1 MVGAM
6 IEVIV
11 GISATVATGI
21 VAWTGKRLVS
31 KVDKIDVVL
40 RGDGNGNPGLG
51 EKIRDV
57 HAEVKNVGHQLNA
70 HVRESAGWQ
79 ERIAATEVRCAE
91 NHDDEDA

>member
-1 MVGAM
+1 M

-11 GISATVATGI
+11 GISATIATGI

-31 KVDKIDVVL
+31 KVDKIDTVI

-57 HAEVKNVGHQLNA
+57 HAEVKTVGHSLSA
-70 HVRESAGWQ
+70 HVKESTRWQ
-79 ERIAATEVRCAE
+79 ERIVGIEATCRL
-91 NHDDEDA
+91 NHEGEED